1 MKRILLFMIGLMI
14 NMAPAMAEEGAVY
27 SAEYVDISHQSAV
40 VYRPTAKTSAY
51 LDGKGKRT
59 ACSDRSGEGEVLG

>member
-1 MKRILLFMIGLMI
+1 
-14 NMAPAMAEEGAVY
+14 MAEEGAVY